1 MIGKMV
7 VLYDFSG
14 RREERGSSLRSETL
28 FWAVAGKNEGNRV
41 GEGERDSENGYLGLS
56 LCTISSSSK

>member
-1 MIGKMV
+1 MILVG
-7 VLYDFSG
+7 G
-14 RREERGSSLRSETL
+14 ERREERGSSLRSETL

-56 LCTISSSSK
+56 LCTIKVQNS